1 MDNVKFNFY
10 IGDTYTRD
18 FVITGYSSA
27 IDEVFFTIKK
37 NVDDKRYVLQK
48 TLNNGITLVDVTYDT
63 DGTTIL
69 SRTYNLLIDA
79 EDTEDMIPEY
89 EYVFDIEIVT
99 DETTDLKK
107 TIMTGTIELTNSAT
121 RNYNE

>member
-18 FVITGYSSA
+18 FIITGYSSD
-27 IDEVFFTIKK
+27 IDDIFFTVKK
-37 NVDDKRYVLQK
+37 NVDDKNYVLQK

-69 SRTYNLLIDA
+69 SRTYNLLINA
-79 EDTEDMIPEY
+79 EDTETFTPES

-99 DETTDLKK
+99 DETPDLKK

>member
-18 FVITGYSSA
+18 FIITGYSSD
-27 IDEVFFTIKK
+27 IDEIFFTVKR
-37 NVDDKRYVLQK
+37 NVDDKKYVLQK

-69 SRTYNLLIDA
+69 SRTYNLLINA
-79 EDTEDMIPEY
+79 EDTETFKPET

-99 DETTDLKK
+99 DETPDLKK

>member
-18 FVITGYSSA
+18 FIITGYSSD
-27 IDEVFFTIKK
+27 IDEIFFTVKK
-37 NVDDKRYVLQK
+37 NVDDKNYVLQK

-69 SRTYNLLIDA
+69 SRTYNLLINA
-79 EDTEDMIPEY
+79 EDTETFTPEK

-99 DETTDLKK
+99 DETPDLKK

>member
-18 FVITGYSSA
+18 FIITGYSSD
-27 IDEVFFTIKK
+27 IDEIFFTVKK
-37 NVDDKRYVLQK
+37 NVDDKNYVLQK

-69 SRTYNLLIDA
+69 SRTYNLLINA
-79 EDTEDMIPEY
+79 EDTETFTPES

-99 DETTDLKK
+99 DETPDLKK